1 MQQNCGGKAGYNAGS
16 HGIVHIENKAI
27 TRVLAARCVLLRYDA
42 IESTKDPPDHF
53 QEAVALELMVPPA
66 NPLGKL
72 ETNRL
77 VESPSVVRG
86 KVARLPFCRP
96 PVSRLPLTPRALG
109 VSAGCSDQLIRPGVL
124 LPRLLMP
131 VVNQIGQLDLTL
143 HMWMHT
149 ATSKITLRCAL
160 TP

>member
-1 MQQNCGGKAGYNAGS
+1 MQQNCGGKAGYNTGS
-16 HGIVHIENKAI
+16 HGIVHIENRAT

-42 IESTKDPPDHF
+42 IESTKDQPDHF
-53 QEAVALELMVPPA
+53 QEAVVLELTVPQA

-72 ETNRL
+72 GTNRQ
-77 VESPSVVRG
+77 VESHRVLRG
-86 KVARLPFCRP
+86 KVARLPYCRT
-96 PVSRLPLTPRALG
+96 PVSRLPLTPRPVG
-109 VSAGCSDQLIRPGVL
+109 VSAGCSDQPIRPGVL
-124 LPRLLMP
+124 LPTLLML
-131 VVNQIGQLDLTL
+131 VLSQTGQPDLTL